1 MAGIFVNVNDD
12 IQNLRALKNEIEN
25 VKRALKGI
33 NVKVD
38 FDIKEGLEKQLKSLT
53 VEYDALA
60 SKIAETEGKIKVSI
74 DRINESTQKI
84 LQAQEKI
91 IGAAQG
97 QSVTQQNVAATN
109 AETSSVQAQSK
120 AYDELKADID
130 SVLGSRAE
138 NIKRM
143 VDEQNAIRLINA
155 ELKQME
161 KSTGGGNYSP
171 AQLKRVQQLN
181 DALLTHKAALSE
193 VRIALNNNA
202 KMDNAAAD
210 SMKKLSLQLGQMR
223 MAYRELT
230 EEERKSPFGEE
241 LFKSINEIDA
251 KLKEFDAS
259 IGNYQR
265 NVGNYG
271 SGFNGLNNSVQQIVR
286 ELPSAAMGLNTFFLA
301 ISNNLPILVDEINRA
316 KKANEMLKQS
326 GQTSI
331 PVWKQVAT
339 SLFSWQ
345 TALMM
350 GISLLSM
357 YGKDIVNWIK
367 NLFSA
372 SDAQDEVNKKMQE
385 ELELRQKAA
394 QSINSQMVAY
404 RTLKSQWEALKN
416 SMSDQN
422 AFIKKNEDEFKKLG
436 IAIKDISDAENVFVS
451 NSDAFINAM
460 MRRARAAAAAAQME
474 KEYETIIN
482 NEIAK
487 DAFIKQG
494 GDAGT
499 EQAARKK
506 AADYI
511 KKKIQEVGLVNDI
524 SNAQYFIEELENA
537 QKENRANK
545 NKGIQKFGLQEE
557 YNKAFAHFKKQLA
570 EADAYVMFTQNEEVL
585 KAESNLKALAKIA
598 KDETKAAEDTLKTAN
613 IDEYENEN
621 NKKIKKAKD
630 VSDELLDIELK
641 NEQDRIN
648 LMKDGS
654 EKRQQQI
661 ELNFKKEK
669 AAIEKTRKKWEN
681 EQGGKLTDQQSHALM
696 VWGVNAENKYNQDKQ
711 DSEFSKLLEK
721 YKGYYQKRKEIQEK
735 FEKERTELEKKGAS
749 KEVLDEQKYQ
759 ENEALKAL
767 DLQFAQRE
775 ESFNIWAERITN
787 KTIEKLKKLLN
798 QAENELSVME
808 REDPNNKGIAVQ
820 RAKVV
825 KLEDTISQK
834 KANVNPDAKAS
845 EKWKDL
851 YNTLRKVEDQ
861 FSEIG
866 EAVGGTVGEIISAA
880 GGITSSTITMVEGIV
895 RLTDGSINA
904 IQGTSEAATTALQ
917 TVEKASVI
925 LAIIGAALQIAT
937 KISQMFGADYSNYNK
952 AKENYESY
960 VDVLDKVIDKQKELA
975 ETMTGQEAVKA
986 SEKAVEMINKQ
997 IEAARELGKMRLNAG
1012 ASAGSHSI
1020 GVRTKKNMTDKG
1032 WSEALSAIG
1041 YAQYNKIKEGRMEGL
1056 FNLSVQ
1062 QLEKLQM
1069 EAPTFWAQLDNDV
1082 RGYLEQII
1090 ESNEGIEQM
1099 KETLN
1104 EALTGMTFED
1114 FSSDILESLYDV
1126 EKGAEGIF
1134 DDMSDYM
1141 RKAMIKAM
1149 YVKNYE
1155 PEMQKWYDQWAKAME
1170 DGVMTTEEKSGLDSL
1185 KESIINGA
1193 MAAAENI
1200 NSMFDVSD
1208 KYNQEA
1214 SAKGFETMT
1223 QDQARSLDGRFT
1235 ALQLSGEESNEKL
1248 TLMNATM
1255 NDLKTVGLNIQD
1267 VASSIQDLL
1276 ANSYIELVTISENT
1290 GETVKCL
1297 KVIQSDIAQVKENT
1311 KNL

>member
-33 NVKVD
+33 NVKVG
-38 FDIKEGLEKQLKSLT
+38 FDIKERLEEQLKSLT

-74 DRINESTQKI
+74 DRINDSTQKI

-109 AETSSVQAQSK
+109 AETASVQAQSK

-161 KSTGGGNYSP
+161 KNTGGGNYSP

-230 EEERKSPFGEE
+230 EEERKSPLGEE
-241 LFKSINEIDA
+241 LFKSINEVDA
-251 KLKEFDAS
+251 RLKEFDAS
-259 IGNYQR
+259 IGNFQR

-271 SGFNGLNNSVQQIVR
+271 GSFNGLNNSVQQIVR

-301 ISNNLPILVDEINRA
+301 ISNNIPILVDEINRA
-316 KKANEMLKQS
+316 RKANEMLKQS
-326 GQTSI
+326 GQTSV
-331 PVWKQVAT
+331 PVWKQVAS

-357 YGKDIVNWIK
+357 YGKDIVGWVK
-367 NLFSA
+367 SLFSA
-372 SDAQDEVNKKMQE
+372 NDAQEEVNKKLQE

-404 RTLKSQWEALKN
+404 RTLKAQWESLKS
-416 SMSDQN
+416 SMSEQN
-422 AFIKKNEDEFKKLG
+422 AFIKKNESEFKKLG

-460 MRRARAAAAAAQME
+460 MSRARAAAAAAQME

-487 DAFIKQG
+487 DSFIKQG

-506 AADYI
+506 ASDYI

-537 QKENRANK
+537 QKENRENK

-557 YNKAFAHFKKQLA
+557 YNKAYMQFKKQLA
-570 EADAYVMFTQNEEVL
+570 EADAYVMFTLNEEAL
-585 KAESNLKALAKIA
+585 KAQANLKTLAELAKN
-598 KDETKAAEDTLKTAN
+598 ETRTAEDALKIAG
-613 IDEYENEN
+613 IDEYEKEN
-621 NKKIKKAKD
+621 SKKIKKAKD
-630 VSDELLDIELK
+630 GSDELLDIEIK

-648 LMKDGS
+648 LMKEGS
-654 EKRQQQI
+654 EKRQAQI

-669 AAIEKTRKKWEN
+669 AAIAKTRKKWEDA
-681 EQGGKLTDQQSHALM
+681 QGGKLTDRQSHALM

-711 DSEFSKLLEK
+711 DSEFQKLLEK
-721 YKGYYQKRKEIQEK
+721 YKGYYQKRKDIQEK
-735 FEKERTELEKKGAS
+735 FGKERTELEKKGAS

-759 ENEALKAL
+759 EKEALKAL
-767 DLQFAQRE
+767 DLEFAQRE
-775 ESFNIWAERITN
+775 ENFNVWAGRITTL
-787 KTIEKLKKLLN
+787 TIKKLKELLK
-798 QAENELSVME
+798 QAKQELDVME
-808 REDPNNKGIAVQ
+808 REDPTNKDIASQ
-820 RAKVV
+820 RAKVI
-825 KLEDTISQK
+825 KLQETIKSK
-834 KANVNPDAKAS
+834 EGSETPDARAKK
-845 EKWKDL
+845 EWQEL

-861 FSEIG
+861 FGEIG
-866 EAVGGTVGEIISAA
+866 DAIGGTVGRIINSAGSIATSVISIIDGMKSLTGTAATSIEATGETAAKSISA
-880 GGITSSTITMVEGIV
+880 
-895 RLTDGSINA
+895 L
-904 IQGTSEAATTALQ
+904 
-917 TVEKASVI
+917 EKASIILTVI
-925 LAIIGAALQIAT
+925 SEAMKIAT
-937 KISQMFGADYSNYNK
+937 AISQMFGADYDNYNK
-952 AKENYESY
+952 AKENYETY
-960 VDVLDKVIDKQKELA
+960 IDVLDKVIDKQRELT
-975 ETMTGQEAVKA
+975 ETMTGKDAIES

-997 IEAARELGKMRLNAG
+997 IEAAKELGKMRLNAG

-1020 GVRTKKNMTDKG
+1020 GVRTKKNMSDKG
-1032 WSEALSAIG
+1032 WSEALSALG
-1041 YAQYNKIKEGRMEGL
+1041 YAQYNRIKEGRMEGL
-1056 FNLSVQ
+1056 FNLSIQ

-1069 EAPTFWAQLDNDV
+1069 EAPTFWAQLDADV

-1126 EKGAEGIF
+1126 EKGAEDIF

-1149 YVKNYE
+1149 YVKNFE
-1155 PEMQKWYDQWAKAME
+1155 PEMQKWYDQWSKAME
-1170 DGVMTTEEKSGLDSL
+1170 DGLMNDQEKASLDSL
-1185 KESIINGA
+1185 KESIVNGA
-1193 MAAAENI
+1193 TAAAANI
-1200 NSMFDVSD
+1200 NEIFKTTSS
-1208 KYNQEA
+1208 YSQEA
-1214 SAKGFETMT
+1214 TSKGFETMT
-1223 QDQARSLDGRFT
+1223 QDQANELNGRF
-1235 ALQLSGEESNEKL
+1235 AASQVAIEETKAQM
-1248 TLMNATM
+1248 TLLNATA
-1255 NDLKTVGLNIQD
+1255 NEIKSINVDIRDIAGGLQQQM
-1267 VASSIQDLL
+1267 AE
-1276 ANSYIELVTISENT
+1276 SYIELLVISENT

-1297 KVIQSDIAQVKENT
+1297 KTIQSDIAEVKNNT

>member
-97 QSVTQQNVAATN
+97 QLVTQQNVAATN

-155 ELKQME
+155 ELKQMG
-161 KSTGGGNYSP
+161 KNTGGGNYSP

-241 LFKSINEIDA
+241 LFKSINEVDA

-271 SGFNGLNNSVQQIVR
+271 SAFNGLGNSVQMIVR

-301 ISNNLPILVDEINRA
+301 ISNNLPILVDEIKRA
-316 KKANEMLKQS
+316 RVANENLKAS
-326 GQTSI
+326 GEKGI
-331 PVWKQVAT
+331 PVWKQVAS
-339 SLFSWQ
+339 SLISWQ
-345 TALMM
+345 TALMV
-350 GISLLSM
+350 GISLLTI
-357 YGKDIVNWIK
+357 YGKDIANWIGE
-367 NLFSA
+367 LFKGKDA
-372 SDAQDEVNKKMQE
+372 VNDLKEAQDKLNGTFVSDSGLGEQIALVSKLREQWSSLGSDLNAQKEFIKENKEKFDELGVSITNVKEAENLLVDNTQAYINAMQQRAKASAGMKLAAE
-385 ELELRQKAA
+385 QSEKSLMKQLEIEKERAKGVTFADKTKAALANWGLQQSGSTQRVTAEDVFNERISQLEKEKTEIDNLAASYVSLSIAAEDASNQELENAGFK
-394 QSINSQMVAY
+394 
-404 RTLKSQWEALKN
+404 TTEDGKSQINQK
-416 SMSDQN
+416 
-422 AFIKKNEDEFKKLG
+422 
-436 IAIKDISDAENVFVS
+436 KDISDQILSITRQNQQAEIDLMEEGEEKKLKQLDLNY
-451 NSDAFINAM
+451 
-460 MRRARAAAAAAQME
+460 QME
-474 KEYETIIN
+474 LDKI
-482 NEIAK
+482 
-487 DAFIKQG
+487 
-494 GDAGT
+494 
-499 EQAARKK
+499 RKW
-506 AADYI
+506 
-511 KKKIQEVGLVNDI
+511 
-524 SNAQYFIEELENA
+524 
-537 QKENRANK
+537 R
-545 NKGIQKFGLQEE
+545 
-557 YNKAFAHFKKQLA
+557 KQLM
-570 EADAYVMFTQNEEVL
+570 EA
-585 KAESNLKALAKIA
+585 
-598 KDETKAAEDTLKTAN
+598 
-613 IDEYENEN
+613 
-621 NKKIKKAKD
+621 
-630 VSDELLDIELK
+630 
-641 NEQDRIN
+641 
-648 LMKDGS
+648 
-654 EKRQQQI
+654 
-661 ELNFKKEK
+661 
-669 AAIEKTRKKWEN
+669 
-681 EQGGKLTDQQSHALM
+681 QGGKLTDDQEAMLGTAM
-696 VWGVNAENKYNQDKQ
+696 VLAEDKRNFGLEDKKYD
-711 DSEFSKLLEK
+711 KLLEK
-721 YKGYYQKRKEIQEK
+721 YRGYFEQRKAIEEQYN
-735 FEKERTELEKKGAS
+735 KERKQLQDIGAS
-749 KEVLDEQKYQ
+749 E
-759 ENEALKAL
+759 EAL
-767 DLQFAQRE
+767 
-775 ESFNIWAERITN
+775 
-787 KTIEKLKKLLN
+787 
-798 QAENELSVME
+798 AENEYQKNKALEDVDALFAARDEEFRVWAAQVVDVSLEELQNLVQEAESMISDMEQNDPSNKKIANARAGLSVLKNE
-808 REDPNNKGIAVQ
+808 IEKRRSKNED
-820 RAKVV
+820 
-825 KLEDTISQK
+825 E
-834 KANVNPDAKAS
+834 NPDPKAKN
-845 EKWKDL
+845 EWKDL

-861 FSEIG
+861 FGEIG
-866 EAVGGTVGEIISAA
+866 DTVGGTVGEIISAA
-880 GGITSSTITMVEGIV
+880 GSIASSTISIIEGIQT
-895 RLTDGSINA
+895 LT
-904 IQGTSEAATTALQ
+904 GTAATSMGQTGEAAAKSIS
-917 TVEKASVI
+917 TVEKASII
-925 LAIIGAALQIAT
+925 LTIISEAMKIAAT
-937 KISQMFGADYSNYNK
+937 ISKMFGADYDNYNK
-952 AKENYESY
+952 AKENYETY
-960 VDVLDKVIDKQKELA
+960 IDVLDKVIDKQRELS

-1069 EAPTFWAQLDNDV
+1069 EAPTFWAQLDGDV
-1082 RGYLEQII
+1082 RDYLEQII

-1099 KETLN
+1099 KETLQ
-1104 EALTGMTFED
+1104 ETLTGMTFED
-1114 FSSDILESLYDV
+1114 FSSDVLESLYDV
-1126 EKGAEGIF
+1126 EKGAEEIF

-1170 DGVMTTEEKSGLDSL
+1170 DGVMTTQEKTSLDSL

-1223 QDQARSLDGRFT
+1223 QDQAKSLDGRFT

>member
-161 KSTGGGNYSP
+161 KNTGGGNYSP

-241 LFKSINEIDA
+241 LFKSINEVDA

-271 SGFNGLNNSVQQIVR
+271 GSFNGLNNSVQQIVR
-286 ELPSAAMGLNTFFLA
+286 ELPSATMGLNTFFLA
-301 ISNNLPILVDEINRA
+301 VSNNIPILVDEIKRA
-316 KKANEMLKQS
+316 RVANENLKAS
-326 GQTSI
+326 GEKGI
-331 PVWKQVAT
+331 PVWKQVAS

-345 TALMM
+345 TALMV
-350 GISLLSM
+350 GISLLTI
-357 YGKDIVNWIK
+357 YGKDIANWVKEIFKSKDAVNDLK
-367 NLFSA
+367 E
-372 SDAQDEVNKKMQE
+372 AQDKLNESFVGESSLGNQIALVSKLREQWSNLGS
-385 ELELRQKAA
+385 EL
-394 QSINSQMVAY
+394 
-404 RTLKSQWEALKN
+404 
-416 SMSDQN
+416 
-422 AFIKKNEDEFKKLG
+422 
-436 IAIKDISDAENVFVS
+436 
-451 NSDAFINAM
+451 
-460 MRRARAAAAAAQME
+460 
-474 KEYETIIN
+474 
-482 NEIAK
+482 
-487 DAFIKQG
+487 
-494 GDAGT
+494 
-499 EQAARKK
+499 
-506 AADYI
+506 
-511 KKKIQEVGLVNDI
+511 
-524 SNAQYFIEELENA
+524 NA
-537 QKENRANK
+537 QKEFIKENKEKFDELGVSIANVKDAENLLVQNTDAYIAAMQQRAKATAGMKLAAEMYEKVLQKQSEIEKERAKGVTNADKLKASFANQGLASEGRRERVTAEEVFNNRINQLETEKTEIEELAKAYVSLSIAEEDNSKQTLENAGFKTKEDGQSQISQKKDLSDMLLSIQRENQQKEINLMEEGEQKRLKQIDLNYQLELDKINK
-545 NKGIQKFGLQEE
+545 W
-557 YNKAFAHFKKQLA
+557 KKQLL
-570 EADAYVMFTQNEEVL
+570 EA
-585 KAESNLKALAKIA
+585 
-598 KDETKAAEDTLKTAN
+598 
-613 IDEYENEN
+613 
-621 NKKIKKAKD
+621 
-630 VSDELLDIELK
+630 
-641 NEQDRIN
+641 
-648 LMKDGS
+648 
-654 EKRQQQI
+654 
-661 ELNFKKEK
+661 
-669 AAIEKTRKKWEN
+669 
-681 EQGGKLTDQQSHALM
+681 QGGKLTDEQESMFGMAFVLAEDKRNVEMEDKHHA
-696 VWGVNAENKYNQDKQ
+696 
-711 DSEFSKLLEK
+711 KLLEQ
-721 YKGYYQKRKEIQEK
+721 YRGYFEQRKAIE
-735 FEKERTELEKKGAS
+735 ERYNKDREGLKKAGAS
-749 KEVLDEQKYQ
+749 ED
-759 ENEALKAL
+759 AL
-767 DLQFAQRE
+767 
-775 ESFNIWAERITN
+775 
-787 KTIEKLKKLLN
+787 
-798 QAENELSVME
+798 AENEYLKNQALAEVDALFAN
-808 REDPNNKGIAVQ
+808 REEEFRIWASQVVDVSLEELENLVLEAESMIEDMSKNDPNNKDISKVRAGLGI
-820 RAKVV
+820 V
-825 KLEDTISQK
+825 KQEIEKRKSKGNEEEPSPKAEK
-834 KANVNPDAKAS
+834 KWT
-845 EKWKDL
+845 EL
-851 YNTLRKVEDQ
+851 YNTLRKVEKQ
-861 FSEIG
+861 FGEIG
-866 EAVGGTVGEIISAA
+866 DAIGGTAGDIIGAAGEIASSTLTMIDGIKTLAESSATAMEETSNAA
-880 GGITSSTITMVEGIV
+880 GESMS
-895 RLTDGSINA
+895 N
-904 IQGTSEAATTALQ
+904 
-917 TVEKASVI
+917 VEKASVI
-925 LAIIGAALQIAT
+925 LTIISAALQIAT
-937 KISQMFGADYSNYNK
+937 KIAGMFSADYSNYNK

-986 SEKAVEMINKQ
+986 SEKAIEMIKKQ
-997 IEAARELGKMRLNAG
+997 ADAAKELGKMRLNSG
-1012 ASAGSHSI
+1012 ASVGSHSI
-1020 GVRTKKNMTDKG
+1020 GVRIKNNMTDKG

-1069 EAPTFWAQLDNDV
+1069 EAPTFWAQLDGDV
-1082 RGYLEQII
+1082 RDYLEQII
-1090 ESNEGIEQM
+1090 ESNECIEQM
-1099 KETLN
+1099 KETLQ
-1104 EALTGMTFED
+1104 ETLTGMTFED
-1114 FSSDILESLYDV
+1114 FSSDVLESLYDV
-1126 EKGAEGIF
+1126 EKGAEEIF

-1170 DGVMTTEEKSGLDSL
+1170 DGVMTTQEKTSLDSL

-1193 MAAAENI
+1193 MAVAENI

-1223 QDQARSLDGRFT
+1223 QDQAKSLDGRFT
-1235 ALQLSGEESNEKL
+1235 ALQLSGEESNKKL